1 MHAQGVKVVGAT
13 ITASLGCMLLPNW
26 GSSTTDAKRDQ
37 VNAFIR
43 ESDIYDSVADMDAAT
58 VAPSTGQLRPQFVP
72 DSTKG
77 GPGDLLH
84 LNRAGYQAMAN
95 SIDLSVLAPGR

>member
-1 MHAQGVKVVGAT
+1 
-13 ITASLGCMLLPNW
+13 LGLT
-26 GSSTTDAKRDQ
+26 SAADKRDQ

-43 ESDIYDSVADMDAAT
+43 QSGIYDSVADI
-58 VAPSTGQLRPQFVP
+58 P

-77 GPGDLLH
+77 GLGDDLH

-95 SIDLSVLAPGR
+95 SIDLGVLAPTR

>member
-1 MHAQGVKVVGAT
+1 
-13 ITASLGCMLLPNW
+13 LGLT
-26 GSSTTDAKRDQ
+26 SAADKRDQ

-43 ESDIYDSVADMDAAT
+43 QSGIYDSVADMDAAT
-58 VAPSTGQLRPQFVP
+58 VDLSAGPLKAEFVP

-77 GPGDLLH
+77 GLGDDLH

-95 SIDLSVLAPGR
+95 SIDLGVLAPTR